1 MPVDV
6 ASRMQLVIEP
16 ALREQVKALAK
27 AHRRSTSGEICIALE
42 AWLKQ
47 HEEQPAAAVDQE
59 FTV

>member
-16 ALREQVKALAK
+16 ALRKQIQALAK

-47 HEEQPAAAVDQE
+47 HEGDLLSD
-59 FTV
+59 

>member
-1 MPVDV
+1 MPVDI

-27 AHRRSTSGEICIALE
+27 AHRRSTSSEICIALE

-47 HEEQPAAAVDQE
+47 HQAELEND
-59 FTV
+59 